1 MKKKKTTMMKV
12 EMPRHNLEMI
22 RDAVSTQIRLIDA
35 YVNKSPEQVSRLE
48 EYRNIWF
55 DLYDIVGYSK

>member
-1 MKKKKTTMMKV
+1 MQKKTAIMTIEV
-12 EMPRHNLEMI
+12 TRHNLEML

-55 DLYDIVGYSK
+55 DLYDLVGNPK